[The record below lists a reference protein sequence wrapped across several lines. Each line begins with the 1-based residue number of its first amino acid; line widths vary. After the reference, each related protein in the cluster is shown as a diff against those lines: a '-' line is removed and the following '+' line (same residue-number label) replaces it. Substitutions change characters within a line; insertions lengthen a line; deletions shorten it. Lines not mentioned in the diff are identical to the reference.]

1 MKKMLWP
8 LILLFLV
15 LTFSIPAEAK
25 SNYQIVKSLAKS
37 LHKSVKVVKFNSR
50 RSDFIISHRKGKNYI
65 VAEKVVTFSDG
76 NRGGWTK
83 DGWYVTYNKHVPR
96 DKKVTSYIIYSPCS
110 NKFDDILWIV
120 DNKTF
125 R

>member
-1 MKKMLWP
+1 MKKIMMP
-8 LILLFLV
+8 LVVLLF
-15 LTFSIPAEAK
+15 FSLCPISVQAK
-25 SNYQIVKSLAKS
+25 SNYQIVKNLTKS
-37 LHKSVKVVKFNSR
+37 LHKPVKVVRFNSKK
-50 RSDFIISHRKGKNYI
+50 SDFIISHRKGKNYI
-65 VAEKVVTFSDG
+65 VAEKVITFSDG

-83 DGWYVTYNKHVPR
+83 DGWYVTYNKRVPR
-96 DKKVTSYIIYSPCS
+96 NKKVVSYIIYSPCS